1 MNTIDD
7 FERGLVNRGFA
18 VGPNGASYRLGADWN
33 DRNEPG
39 SRYHI
44 SVRRVSEDGELDN
57 VVGFDGQ
64 PFQSIDHARRWA
76 IADARCAGPCHT
88 ELSKRAVIA

>member
-18 VGPNGASYRLGADWN
+18 VGPNGASYRLSADWN
-33 DRNEPG
+33 DRNQPG
-39 SRYHI
+39 TRYHI
-44 SVRRVSEDGELDN
+44 SVRRVSEDGDLSN
-57 VVGFDGQ
+57 IVGFDGQ
-64 PFQSIDHARRWA
+64 AFQSMDHARRWA
-76 IADARCAGPCHT
+76 IADGRHAPPFHT